1 MESFDLTFFDN
12 LHIVKDHFD
21 RISKKLYYSTTP
33 TLTDLNLIQKIYDDM
48 PKFLGIKPSKVES
61 IALNKKFVFFVL
73 QVFAPKV
80 FIGPKLPRGLRNALA
95 KTMNVKSPSI
105 ISWYVK
111 CAINLFVLYPDFKA
125 DVEKVLNEL
134 QFRTYIVPHLKSKI
148 LLN

>member
-21 RISKKLYYSTTP
+21 RISKKLDYSTTP

-48 PKFLGIKPSKVES
+48 PKFLGIKHSKVES
-61 IALNKKFVFFVL
+61 IELNKKFVFVVL
-73 QVFAPKV
+73 QLFAPKV
-80 FIGPKLPRGLRNALA
+80 FIGHNLPRGLRNALA
-95 KTMNVKSPSI
+95 KTMKVKSPSI

-111 CAINLFVLYPDFKA
+111 CAINLFVLYPVFKA

-134 QFRTYIVPHLKSKI
+134 QFRTYIVPHIKSKI